1 MKQQLRKYL
10 YTKWPAIIWSVII
23 FLLLVIPPVHINQ
36 KKPLEFS
43 GLDKTIHFLLFGIM
57 VWLWGYYMK
66 TISSTRKNLILQ
78 LLLITIVV
86 SVYGIVMEFVQD
98 WVGRDFDV
106 WDMVADTAGAITAFF
121 LLLGQKEDPGGNRG
135 RNQN

>member
-23 FLLLVIPPVHINQ
+23 FLLLAMPPLNINQ
-36 KKPLEFS
+36 EKPLELS

-57 VWLWGYYMK
+57 VWLWGYYQK
-66 TISSTRKNLILQ
+66 TISANGKKIVWPLIITT
-78 LLLITIVV
+78 LITTA
-86 SVYGIVMEFVQD
+86 YGIIMEYVQD

-106 WDMVADTAGAITAFF
+106 WDMVADGAGAVTAFF
-121 LLLGQKEDPGGNRG
+121 ILLVQKEDPGGNRG